1 MTPEVSIAQ
10 NKPLPQP
17 NEHADPDTEL
27 ILTSV
32 KPHFGTLGYLGV
44 YDLQRKKKKLSGGE
58 GMSFHKAPTANPGS
72 ISQGDGVGGWGKGPG
87 LRSCPH

>member
-32 KPHFGTLGYLGV
+32 NPHFGTLGYLGV
-44 YDLQRKKKKLSGGE
+44 YDLQRKKKKIVGWGGNVFTKLLLRIRVPSLK
-58 GMSFHKAPTANPGS
+58 GMGW
-72 ISQGDGVGGWGKGPG
+72 VGGAKAQA
-87 LRSCPH
+87 